1 MYEIAVSRTAQEE
14 FGKLPKEV
22 RRRVVAVLE
31 RASVNPHRHARRL
44 SGEPTCRIR
53 AGKYRI
59 ILDINEKEK
68 RIEVLRIGHRER
80 VYQ

>member
-1 MYEIAVSRTAQEE
+1 MYEIAISKTAQEE
-14 FGKLPKEV
+14 FNKLPNKA

-44 SGEPTCRIR
+44 AGEPTCRLR

-68 RIEVLRIGHRER
+68 RIEVLRIGHREK